1 MMLEL
6 TIALGLASLAC
17 CTLFIVQAF
26 LEHRELKKLKKDFE
40 ELEEMEF

>member
-6 TIALGLASLAC
+6 TIALGLASSAC
-17 CTLFIVQAF
+17 CVLFLIQAF
-26 LEHRELKKLKKDFE
+26 LEHRELEKLKREFE